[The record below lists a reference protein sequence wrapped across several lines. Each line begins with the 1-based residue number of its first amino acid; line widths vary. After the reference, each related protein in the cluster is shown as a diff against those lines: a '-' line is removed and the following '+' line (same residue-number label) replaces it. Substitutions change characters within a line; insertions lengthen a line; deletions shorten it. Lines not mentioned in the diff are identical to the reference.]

1 MRIIG
6 VDSRRIG
13 VIFVANTFG
22 IYIHIPFCKSKCD
35 YCDFYS
41 LAGQEEQMDRYQ
53 RALLTHLRSF
63 GPRMKGW
70 VADTVYFGGGTPSYY
85 GEKRLRE
92 ILSLIQRLFTVS
104 RPGGDYR
111 GVQPRQRGLAL
122 HGPSAPQRGQPHLPG
137 GAVPRTPQ
145 QLRCLHRIHSP
156 KQVVQAVADIRQ
168 AKINNLSLD
177 LIYGLPGQT
186 MASWEDTLHK
196 AMSLSPEHLSCYGLK
211 VEADTPLAHQVSL
224 GLSLPDGDAQA
235 RSLPPGC
242 GAFAT
247 GRIPAV

>member
-1 MRIIG
+1 M
-6 VDSRRIG
+6 
-13 VIFVANTFG
+13 ANTFG

-104 RPGGDYR
+104 RQAEITVECNPDSVDWR
-111 GVQPRQRGLAL
+111 SM
-122 HGPSAPQRGQPHLPG
+122 GPSAPQRGQPHLPG
-137 GAVPRTPQ
+137 VQSADPQ

-177 LIYGLPGQT
+177 LIYGLPVRP
-186 MASWEDTLHK
+186 W
-196 AMSLSPEHLSCYGLK
+196 
-211 VEADTPLAHQVSL
+211 
-224 GLSLPDGDAQA
+224 
-235 RSLPPGC
+235 PPGRTRC
-242 GAFAT
+242 T
-247 GRIPAV
+247 RP